1 MDTVA
6 FEPVARGHFR
16 VSGRLGFETAA
27 EALEASRGLF
37 SEHPQLVM
45 DLGGVTGTD
54 SAGLALLVEWIACA
68 KRAGCK
74 LTFRHIPEQ
83 ALALARISEVDK
95 LLPGA

>member
-1 MDTVA
+1 MDAVA

-16 VSGRLGFETAA
+16 VSGRLGFDTVAA
-27 EALEASRGLF
+27 ALEESRGLF
-37 SEHPQLVM
+37 TEHPQLAM

-68 KRAGCK
+68 RRAKCK